1 MKRHILL
8 LEDND
13 AQARSLEKMIKNYS
27 AEIQISH
34 AATLPRAR
42 LLLDSGTVFNAFFL
56 DISLASDSINRKGL
70 QLAMDIRS
78 FPQYSQAPILFITAY
93 PEHISPAINELHCF
107 AYLVKPYTE
116 QELHRQLADLFE
128 GSRSTILLKTSE
140 KIYIRI
146 ALDSLQ
152 YIYSQGRYLNFVTT
166 TACYRSRQ
174 YTLKG
179 LTTLL
184 PDDFVRCHK
193 SYIINLA
200 FVENFDFVNHY
211 AHITASNTLIPLSR
225 DFHIPWYSIPNQ

>member
-140 KIYIRI
+140 KIYIRV

-152 YIYSQGRYLNFVTT
+152 YIYSQGRYLNFVT
-166 TACYRSRQ
+166 AIY
-174 YTLKG
+174 LKG
-179 LTTLL
+179 INCTAPRRFCPL
-184 PDDFVRCHK
+184 PQILYYK
-193 SYIINLA
+193 SGLCGKLRFRKPLCTYNC
-200 FVENFDFVNHY
+200 EQYVN
-211 AHITASNTLIPLSR
+211 
-225 DFHIPWYSIPNQ
+225 SIKQGFPHSMVQHPK